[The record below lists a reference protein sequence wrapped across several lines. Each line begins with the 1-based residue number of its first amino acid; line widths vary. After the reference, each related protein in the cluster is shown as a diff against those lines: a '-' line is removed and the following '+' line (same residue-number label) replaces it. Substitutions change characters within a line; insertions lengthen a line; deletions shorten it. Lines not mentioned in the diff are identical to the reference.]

1 MKQIHPLLIASLL
14 FIFFSCGKK
23 DEKAGEV
30 AVGELKRGTLYLEL
44 YEEGEIEAV
53 NSTNILSPNISW
65 RFGNLKI
72 TQMVKDGEEV
82 EAGDTLI
89 VFDPSEVNREV
100 LDAESRLEM
109 NMAELE
115 KMEAQHQS
123 DLEELK
129 ADYEVTRLSHEISKI
144 RFESAVHEADIRK
157 KEIQLNLEKAAIAL
171 ARAKEQI
178 DNRVKIQREELKQ
191 RRLSISQDRI
201 RLAEANETL
210 QKLFLISPTPG
221 IAIINQNWST
231 GNKFQIGDQTWSGF
245 PLIQL
250 PDLTALRTVVRI
262 NEVDIAKVS
271 KGLEVEIKPDAFS
284 DSIYSGIVTTVAN
297 LAVNKDGSSKI
308 KVFPVEIA
316 INETSDKLLPGLTV
330 SCRIII
336 GKVENALL
344 LPVDALQSEGDV
356 SYVYRKT
363 ASSFEKA
370 EVVTAERN
378 KDYIVITGGLEEG
391 DKVALTN
398 PFRTEESAEKPTV
411 DEPALKEEEL

>member
-1 MKQIHPLLIASLL
+1 MIRIPHFLVVSLL
-14 FIFFSCGKK
+14 LFTFFSCNKEE
-23 DEKAGEV
+23 EKAGEV
-30 AVGELKRGTLYLEL
+30 AIGEIKRGTLYLEL
-44 YEEGEIEAV
+44 YEEGEIEAI

-72 TQMVKDGEEV
+72 TQMVKDGAEV
-82 EAGDTLI
+82 KAGDTLI

-123 DLEELK
+123 DLEELR

-144 RFESAVHEADIRK
+144 RFESAVHEADIKR
-157 KEIQLNLEKAAIAL
+157 KEIQLNLEKASIAL

-178 DNRVKIQREELKQ
+178 DNRVKIQKEELKQ
-191 RRLSISQDRI
+191 RQLSISQDQV
-201 RLAEANETL
+201 RLQEAQETL

-221 IAIINQNWST
+221 IAIINRNWST

-250 PDLTALRTVVRI
+250 PDLSALRAVVRI
-262 NEVDIAKVS
+262 NEVDIAKVKS
-271 KGLEVEIKPDAFS
+271 GLRVEIKPDAFS
-284 DSIYSGIVTTVAN
+284 DSIYSGVVTSVAN
-297 LAVNKDGSSKI
+297 LAVNKEGSTKI
-308 KVFPVEIA
+308 KVFPVEVDIR
-316 INETSDKLLPGLTV
+316 ERSSKLLPGLTV

-344 LPVDALQSEGDV
+344 VPIDAVMSDGVQSF
-356 SYVYRKT
+356 VYRKT
-363 ASSFEKA
+363 ASGYEK
-370 EVVTAERN
+370 VVVETAERN
-378 KDYIVITGGLEEG
+378 SDFMVITKGLEEG
-391 DKVALTN
+391 DKVALTD
-398 PFRTEESAEKPTV
+398 PFM
-411 DEPALKEEEL
+411 KEEEVKANETESSGEEEQ